1 MKCVVTYPMTTTTA
15 PVSYSQL
22 LRQNRNFRW
31 LWGGQ
36 IISLLG
42 DWFNLIASAAL
53 LTKLTDFNL
62 AIGGLFVV
70 RMLAPF
76 LITPFAGVIADR
88 YNRKHILIMT
98 DVVRGITVLGFLF
111 IRQPEDVWL
120 LYLLTAIQ
128 LGTGG
133 FFFPTRN
140 AILPDLVK
148 PEEIGAANAIL
159 ATTWSTMLAIGAALG
174 GLVAGLWGNEP
185 AFIIDAI
192 TFAVSALCLVQ
203 IRYQVPKVM
212 APSDKSVGAALQQY
226 LDGLRYLGQ
235 YRDQLLIVLIKGVNA
250 ILISTGFQIV
260 QVVIAE
266 QIFVIGEGGGIS
278 LGLMFGVAGIGTGVG
293 PILARY
299 IAKDKDQSMRWAI
312 TIGWLIASVGILI
325 VATLASF
332 PLVLLGT
339 FLRGFGGGIV
349 WVFSTQLLLQLVPG
363 EIRGR
368 IFATEYMMF
377 TLFSAIGAAAVG
389 WALDGIFDMP
399 SLMRLMGLLV
409 IVPAVLW
416 SAWTLVLR
424 KRPVFEGS

>member
-1 MKCVVTYPMTTTTA
+1 MPTTTT
-15 PVSYSQL
+15 PVSYIQL
-22 LRQNRNFRW
+22 IRQNTDFRW
-31 LWGGQ
+31 LWSGQ

-53 LTKLTDFNL
+53 LSKLTDSGL
-62 AIGGLFVV
+62 AIGSLFVV

-76 LITPFAGVIADR
+76 IITPFAGVIADR
-88 YNRKHILIMT
+88 YNRKYILILT
-98 DVVRGITVLGFLF
+98 DIVRGLTVLGFLF
-111 IRQPEDVWL
+111 VRRPEDVWL

-128 LGTGG
+128 LGIGG

-148 PEEIGAANAIL
+148 PEELGVANAIL

-192 TFAVSALCLVQ
+192 TFGISALCLIQ
-203 IRYQVPKVM
+203 IRYRLPEVR
-212 APSDKSVGAALQQY
+212 ATLDKSVSGVFQQY
-226 LDGLRYLGQ
+226 LDGLRYLRR
-235 YRDQLLIVLIKGVNA
+235 YTDQLLIVLIKGVNA
-250 ILISTGFQIV
+250 ILISIGFQII
-260 QVVIAE
+260 QVIIAE
-266 QIFVIGEGGGIS
+266 QVFVIGEGGGIS

-293 PILARY
+293 PILARN
-299 IAKDKDQSMRWAI
+299 ITKDDDRLMRQAI
-312 TIGWLIASVGILI
+312 TISWLIASVGIFI
-325 VATLASF
+325 VSTLASF
-332 PLVLLGT
+332 PLILLGT

-377 TLFSAIGAAAVG
+377 ALFSALGATGVG
-389 WALDGIFDMP
+389 WALDGGFDIIT
-399 SLMRLMGLLV
+399 LMRVMGGLV

-416 SAWTLVLR
+416 TVWTVVQNKLGGYRCSDKL
-424 KRPVFEGS
+424 F